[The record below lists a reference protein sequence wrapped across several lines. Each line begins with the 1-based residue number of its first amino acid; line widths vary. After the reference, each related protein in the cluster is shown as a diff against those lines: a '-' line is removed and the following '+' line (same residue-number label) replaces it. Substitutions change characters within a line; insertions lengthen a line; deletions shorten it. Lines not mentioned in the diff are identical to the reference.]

1 MPREIVVDWTT
12 ASGGG
17 KASVFMFGTSS
28 TIATQRVGLR
38 NFLQSVDNLLTPA
51 NTWSIRTTGREL
63 DNATGALTGTWT
75 DGTTYTGAGAVTGEP
90 VPDASQILIRWK
102 TDHIVGG
109 RFLQGRTFIPGCV
122 VGNIDDGNLSAA
134 AVTVAANAAA
144 QLIAD
149 AVQVGVW
156 HRPTSG
162 SGGVWWAADSGTAWN
177 ELAVL
182 RRRRG

>member
-17 KASVFMFGTSS
+17 KNSVFMFGTVS
-28 TIATQRVGLR
+28 TAADQRIALR

-51 NTWSIRTTGREL
+51 NTWSIRQTGREV
-63 DNATGALTGTWT
+63 DPATGTLTGTWT
-75 DGTTYTGAGAVTGEP
+75 DGTSYTGAGAVAGEP
-90 VPDASQILIRWK
+90 VPDASQILIRWS
-102 TDHIVGG
+102 TGHIVGG

-122 VGNIDDGNLSAA
+122 VGNIDDGNLSSA
-134 AVTVAANAAA
+134 AVTVAANAAN
-144 QLIAD
+144 QLILD
-149 AVQVGVW
+149 AAQMGVW

-162 SGGVWWAADSGTAWN
+162 SGGVWWAADEASCWN